1 MLLWDKVDKDEIKVE
16 SGTAEM
22 TYIVKS
28 LSELEEHTQYIVRGK
43 FRGDSV
49 EDLQRRPSGGIK
61 YGCTITSFDVS
72 PVIQGEN
79 LKAGDVIKIGEEY
92 YVDSKGVLQTMF
104 NYMPSETGKEYI
116 LFLSKE
122 TDPDYR
128 FYVIYAPINFEVGRY
143 PVEPPA
149 NIDTASNR
157 TLDLGSKSSDVYKSI
172 YKDVIAKYLS

>member
-1 MLLWDKVDKDEIKVE
+1 M
-16 SGTAEM
+16 A
-22 TYIVKS
+22 YIVKN

-49 EDLQRRPSGGIK
+49 EDFQRRPSGGIQ

-72 PVIQGEN
+72 QVIQGED
-79 LKAGDVIKIGEEY
+79 LKAGDVIKVGEEY
-92 YVDSKGVLQTMF
+92 YVDNKGVLQTMF

-116 LFLSKE
+116 LFLSKK
-122 TDPDYR
+122 TNPRSRY
-128 FYVIYAPINFEVGRY
+128 YGMYAPINFEKGRY
-143 PVEPPA
+143 LVEPPA

-157 TLDLGSKSSDVYKSI
+157 TLDLGANSSDVYKSI

>member
-1 MLLWDKVDKDEIKVE
+1 LPRI
-16 SGTAEM
+16 SQ
-22 TYIVKS
+22 
-28 LSELEEHTQYIVRGK
+28 ELEEHTQYIVRGK

-49 EDLQRRPSGGIK
+49 EDFQRRPSGGIK
-61 YGCTITSFDVS
+61 YGCTITSFDVFQ
-72 PVIQGEN
+72 VIQGED
-79 LKAGDVIKIGEEY
+79 LKAGDVIKVGEEY

-116 LFLSKE
+116 LFLSKKTNPE
-122 TDPDYR
+122 SRY
-128 FYVIYAPINFEVGRY
+128 YGMYAPINFEKGRY